1 VSTTRLR
8 LHVGIIFV
16 GLIRPEKGRK
26 GGGGDAEETP
36 DECDLLPPSGHSWA
50 RAGQVQSAGDQRKFQ
65 QNSQKYPGIV
75 GFCLSINNDYGLRS
89 ILKSLVE
96 TDLTNTTSQNKNTC
110 KSRALSGLLVE
121 QAGSD
126 RYLVSELAQ
135 ASRHRIAE
143 FSQVPPA
150 HTISQIFEMVCGS
163 THFIAVIIGGG
174 PGE

>member
-1 VSTTRLR
+1 MSTTRLR

-75 GFCLSINNDYGLRS
+75 GFCLSINNDYGLCS
-89 ILKSLVE
+89 TLKSSVE
-96 TDLTNTTSQNKNTC
+96 SHLTSTTSQNKNTC
-110 KSRALSGLLVE
+110 KNRVLSGVPVG
-121 QAGSD
+121 QAERD
-126 RYLVSELAQ
+126 RYLVSKLAQ

-143 FSQVPPA
+143 FSQMPP
-150 HTISQIFEMVCGS
+150 TYIIS
-163 THFIAVIIGGG
+163 
-174 PGE
+174 